1 MDTDGYT
8 PTIDFEKLLQL
19 ARKYGPEAL
28 AGERLPTNGQATD
41 EIQQVTC
48 PCVQGDVCVSEALA
62 KEFERLAEVFRQ
74 QVRDLKPKSCPDCE
88 SRWDDEGGLAVTTTP
103 PPEVPRLQ

>member
-8 PTIDFEKLLQL
+8 PAIDFEKLLHL

-28 AGERLPTNGQATD
+28 ARERLPSDGQAAD
-41 EIQQVTC
+41 EIQQAVC
-48 PCVQGDVCVSEALA
+48 PCVHGDTCISEALA
-62 KEFERLAEVFRQ
+62 DEFERLAEVFRR

-88 SRWDDEGGLAVTTTP
+88 SRWDDEGGLAVTTIP
-103 PPEVPRLQ
+103 RSEAPRLQ